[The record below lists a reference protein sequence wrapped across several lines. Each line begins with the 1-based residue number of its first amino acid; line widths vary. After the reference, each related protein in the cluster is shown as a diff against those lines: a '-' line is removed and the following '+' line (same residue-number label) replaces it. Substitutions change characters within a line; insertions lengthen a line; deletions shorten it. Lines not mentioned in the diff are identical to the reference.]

1 MQNKQPSIRRSIAV
15 ERTGQAYQHLYG
27 DRPSKESFN
36 LLSAAELEALAER
49 MTTQMRLETDRVAVL
64 GYN

>member
-1 MQNKQPSIRRSIAV
+1 MQSKRPSIRRNMAV
-15 ERTGQAYQHLYG
+15 EQTRQAYEHLYG
-27 DRPSKESFN
+27 DRPSTESYN

-49 MTTQMRLETDRVAVL
+49 MTTQAQLETDRVAVL